1 MGASS
6 AYDESVSEPALPAK
20 GTNVLIVE
28 DEPSVRD
35 GLEALFSSQGFGV
48 QTASDGQVALS
59 VLARDRFDLVVLD
72 LMIPRVPGLDV
83 LRAMRGRGDATCVLI
98 LTAKG
103 TEDDVV
109 AGLEAGADD
118 YVVKPFGVR
127 ELVARAK
134 GLLRRPAPPSDPSR
148 PRSVGDVVIDVAALE
163 LRRGAAVLPISAREA
178 ALLAHLVQHADR
190 VVPRDELLVEVWGY
204 RDGGVRTRTVDV
216 HVQKLRTK
224 IRDFVGSD
232 DWIATARGA
241 GYRFVGLLT

>member
-1 MGASS
+1 M
-6 AYDESVSEPALPAK
+6 SEPVATSAQRIL
-20 GTNVLIVE
+20 VVE

-35 GLEALFSSQGFGV
+35 GLEALFSSQGFPV
-48 QTASDGQVALS
+48 TTVADGQLALDALGS
-59 VLARDRFDLVVLD
+59 ARFDLVLLD
-72 LMIPRVPGLDV
+72 LMIPRVPGIDV
-83 LRAMRGRGDATCVLI
+83 LRALRSRGDATCVLI

-103 TEDDVV
+103 VEDDVV

-134 GLLRRPAPPSDPSR
+134 GLLRRPAPPTSPAR
-148 PRSVGDVVIDVAALE
+148 PPMVGGVVIDVAALE
-163 LRRGAAVLPISAREA
+163 LRRGGAVLPISAREA
-178 ALLAHLVQHADR
+178 ALLSHLMTHADR

-224 IRDFVGSD
+224 LRDFVGSD

-241 GYRFVGLLT
+241 GYRFVGAPS

>member
-1 MGASS
+1 
-6 AYDESVSEPALPAK
+6 VSDPAEAAR
-20 GTNVLIVE
+20 GTRVLVVE

-35 GLEALFSSQGFGV
+35 GLEALFRSQGFTV
-48 QTASDGQVALS
+48 TTAADGQHALDAL
-59 VLARDRFDLVVLD
+59 VVGRFDLVVLD
-72 LMIPRVPGLDV
+72 LMIPRVPGLSV
-83 LRAMRGRGDATCVLI
+83 LRAMRSRGDATCVLI

-134 GLLRRPAPPSDPSR
+134 GLLRRPVAGSDPSR
-148 PRSVGDVVIDVAALE
+148 PRGVGDVVVDVGALE
-163 LRRGAAVLPISAREA
+163 LRRAGAVLTLSAREA
-178 ALLAHLVQHADR
+178 ALLGHLMTHADR

-241 GYRFVGLLT
+241 GYRFVGALT

>member
-1 MGASS
+1 M
-6 AYDESVSEPALPAK
+6 
-20 GTNVLIVE
+20 E

-35 GLEALFSSQGFGV
+35 GLEALFGSQGFGV
-48 QTASDGQVALS
+48 LTAADGQLALDA
-59 VLARDRFDLVVLD
+59 LAKGTFDLVVLD
-72 LMIPRVPGLDV
+72 LMIPRVPGLSV
-83 LRAMRGRGDATCVLI
+83 LRALRGRGDATCVLI

-134 GLLRRPAPPSDPSR
+134 GLLRRPTPAAAPSR
-148 PRSVGDVVIDVAALE
+148 PRAVGDVVIDTGALE
-163 LRRGAAVLPISAREA
+163 LRRGAGVLPLTAREA
-178 ALLAHLVQHADR
+178 ALLAHLMQHAER

-224 IRDFVGSD
+224 IRDFVGTD

-241 GYRFVGLLT
+241 GYRFMGTLT